1 MTFTPEQNAELDA
14 PLSSNKV
21 KKRKQAG
28 FELSYIEGWQ
38 AISEANRIFGFDG
51 WNRETVLLEQC
62 GEPREVNDKARVAY
76 LAKVRVT
83 VGEVV
88 REGIGYGS
96 GIAKDL
102 GDAFESAI
110 KEAETDAMKRALMTF
125 GNPFGLALYDKTQA
139 NVIDEPRNVSVKDAD
154 WQTGPAKNRE
164 ELRTKLEH
172 LRHDVLKC
180 DDLDE
185 LKGWVHG
192 PDADHAPLIQQI
204 KNNWIAAWDSTDDPV
219 GLKQTIEKRRDE
231 LKAREAD
238 SISYAA

>member
-14 PLSSNKV
+14 PLSSHKV

-38 AISEANRIFGFDG
+38 AISEANRIFGFGG

-62 GEPREVNDKARVAY
+62 GEPRDVNDKARVAY

-110 KEAETDAMKRALMTF
+110 KEAETDAKKRALMTF
-125 GNPFGLALYDKTQA
+125 GNPFGLALYDKEQA
-139 NVIDEPRNVSVKDAD
+139 NVKRWHGPLNKTALTKEFHEVQTDVEAVEDEASLNDILKHAKKLIDQAMNDHP
-154 WQTGPAKNRE
+154 
-164 ELRTKLEH
+164 
-172 LRHDVLKC
+172 VLV
-180 DDLDE
+180 DGDGGDILG
-185 LKGWVHG
+185 LKGTVERRRS
-192 PDADHAPLIQQI
+192 QI
-204 KNNWIAAWDSTDDPV
+204 KA
-219 GLKQTIEKRRDE
+219 K
-231 LKAREAD
+231 EAD
-238 SISYAA
+238 DISFPA

>member
-14 PLSSNKV
+14 PLSSHKV

-83 VGEVV
+83 VGDVV

-125 GNPFGLALYDKTQA
+125 GNPFGLALYDKEQT
-139 NVIDEPRNVSVKDAD
+139 NVTAWQGPLGKTALKAEFHKAQSEVEAVKD
-154 WQTGPAKNRE
+154 E
-164 ELRTKLEH
+164 ETLNGIMRRVK
-172 LRHDVLKC
+172 
-180 DDLDE
+180 
-185 LKGWVHG
+185 
-192 PDADHAPLIQQI
+192 PLIDQALKDSPVLVEGDGGDILGLRGTVARRRQI
-204 KNNWIAAWDSTDDPV
+204 I
-219 GLKQTIEKRRDE
+219 RDVE
-231 LKAREAD
+231 NTREAD
-238 SISYAA
+238 NISFPA

>member
-14 PLSSNKV
+14 PLLSDKV

-83 VGEVV
+83 VGDVV

-125 GNPFGLALYDKTQA
+125 GNPFGLALYDKEQTNVTRWHGPLNKTALTKEFHEVQTDVEAVEDEASLNDILKHAKQLIDQA
-139 NVIDEPRNVSVKDAD
+139 IKDH
-154 WQTGPAKNRE
+154 P
-164 ELRTKLEH
+164 
-172 LRHDVLKC
+172 VLV
-180 DDLDE
+180 DGDGGDILG
-185 LKGWVHG
+185 LKGTVERRRS
-192 PDADHAPLIQQI
+192 QI
-204 KNNWIAAWDSTDDPV
+204 KA
-219 GLKQTIEKRRDE
+219 K
-231 LKAREAD
+231 EAD
-238 SISYAA
+238 DISFPA

>member
-125 GNPFGLALYDKTQA
+125 GNPFGLALYDKEQA
-139 NVIDEPRNVSVKDAD
+139 NVTAWHGPLNRTALGKEFHELQTEVEAVEDEASLNDIIKHAKPLIAQAMKDRPVLVEGD
-154 WQTGPAKNRE
+154 GG
-164 ELRTKLEH
+164 
-172 LRHDVLKC
+172 DVLG
-180 DDLDE
+180 
-185 LKGWVHG
+185 LKGTV
-192 PDADHAPLIQQI
+192 
-204 KNNWIAAWDSTDDPV
+204 
-219 GLKQTIEKRRDE
+219 ERRRDYI
-231 LKAREAD
+231 KAREAD
-238 SISYAA
+238 NISFQA